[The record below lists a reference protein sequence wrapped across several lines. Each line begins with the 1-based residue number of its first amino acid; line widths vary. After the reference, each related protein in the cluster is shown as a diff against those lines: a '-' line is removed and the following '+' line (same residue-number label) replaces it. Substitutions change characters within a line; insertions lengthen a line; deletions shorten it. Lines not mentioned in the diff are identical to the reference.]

1 MCFSFGRRRVGA
13 ELRPSDAGIWIDY
26 TSWKA
31 GRHDPH
37 HTLVFRGTTSRPLKQ
52 PKRRTG
58 VLDARHTVD
67 SAARGPSNRG
77 LFSVTEQW
85 MPKDSGAHTKHVHN
99 VDEWFFVL
107 DGTVDFE
114 LEGETSSGQDGDSL
128 WIPRGTVHS
137 FNVTSDVGHVLNGY
151 TPGGFEQV
159 IKGLARP
166 APKREL
172 PPRTEEPSPEDIAA
186 AQFLFSNY
194 WTARAEDPWAKSF
207 AR

>member
-1 MCFSFGRRRVGA
+1 VSASLLREGRGTHSHDDRVRTQWDAVGRTRVGQQVP
-13 ELRPSDAGIWIDY
+13 EGE
-26 TSWKA
+26 
-31 GRHDPH
+31 
-37 HTLVFRGTTSRPLKQ
+37 
-52 PKRRTG
+52 RTDG
-58 VLDARHTVD
+58 TVD
-67 SAARGPSNRG
+67 PEIVVHQTATYGAQRRGRAAQRTHPVLRA
-77 LFSVTEQW
+77 VDVPRERARA
-85 MPKDSGAHTKHVHN
+85 DKHVHN
-99 VDEWFFVL
+99 VDEWFYVL

-137 FNVTSDVGHVLNGY
+137 FNVTSDVCHVLNGY

-172 PPRTEEPSPEDIAA
+172 PPRTEEPSPEDVAA

>member
-1 MCFSFGRRRVGA
+1 M
-13 ELRPSDAGIWIDY
+13 LDLLWI
-26 TSWKA
+26 
-31 GRHDPH
+31 
-37 HTLVFRGTTSRPLKQ
+37 PLLEVHQ
-52 PKRRTG
+52 TG
-58 VLDARHTVD
+58 
-67 SAARGPSNRG
+67 G
-77 LFSVTEQW
+77 LFSVTEQL

-99 VDEWFFVL
+99 VDEWFYVL

-137 FNVTSDVGHVLNGY
+137 FYVTSDVCHVLNGY

-172 PPRTEEPSPEDIAA
+172 PPRTEEPAPEDIAGQHSSCSA
-186 AQFLFSNY
+186 TTGPHEPTTPGEILRLLIRAPGVPNLYECVSNHGIATGA
-194 WTARAEDPWAKSF
+194 WRLPIAEQDPSCLAINLG
-207 AR
+207 

>member
-1 MCFSFGRRRVGA
+1 MTPTTPSFFEAQLPALLSSRR
-13 ELRPSDAGIWIDY
+13 DAPAFWMLDLLWI
-26 TSWKA
+26 
-31 GRHDPH
+31 
-37 HTLVFRGTTSRPLKQ
+37 PLLEVHQ
-52 PKRRTG
+52 TG
-58 VLDARHTVD
+58 
-67 SAARGPSNRG
+67 G

-114 LEGETSSGQDGDSL
+114 LEGETSPGQDGDSL

-166 APKREL
+166 APRREL
-172 PPRTEEPSPEDIAA
+172 PPRTQKPAPEDVVA

-194 WTARAEDPWAKSF
+194 WTARAEDPWAKF
-207 AR
+207 FVR

>member
-1 MCFSFGRRRVGA
+1 M
-13 ELRPSDAGIWIDY
+13 LDLLWI
-26 TSWKA
+26 
-31 GRHDPH
+31 
-37 HTLVFRGTTSRPLKQ
+37 PLLEVHQ
-52 PKRRTG
+52 TG
-58 VLDARHTVD
+58 
-67 SAARGPSNRG
+67 G

-99 VDEWFFVL
+99 VDEWFYVL

-114 LEGETSSGQDGDSL
+114 LEGETSPGQDGDSL

-137 FNVTSDVGHVLNGY
+137 FNVTSDVCHVLNGY

-172 PPRTEEPSPEDIAA
+172 PPRTEEPAPEDIAA

-194 WTARAEDPWAKSF
+194 WTARADDPWAKSF

>member
-1 MCFSFGRRRVGA
+1 MTPTTPAFFEAQLPALLSGRR
-13 ELRPSDAGIWIDY
+13 DAPAFWMLGILWI
-26 TSWKA
+26 
-31 GRHDPH
+31 
-37 HTLVFRGTTSRPLKQ
+37 PLLEAHQ
-52 PKRRTG
+52 TG
-58 VLDARHTVD
+58 
-67 SAARGPSNRG
+67 G
-77 LFSVTEQW
+77 LFSVTEQL

-99 VDEWFFVL
+99 VDERFYVL

-137 FNVTSDVGHVLNGY
+137 FNVTSDVCHVLNGY